1 MEGNKNFKYI
11 EEYYDTLK
19 ELQKNDQVLD
29 SIDLVEEI
37 GISFFRKN

>member
-19 ELQKNDQVLD
+19 ELQKDDQFLE
-29 SIDLVEEI
+29 SIELVEEI
-37 GISFFRKN
+37 GISYF